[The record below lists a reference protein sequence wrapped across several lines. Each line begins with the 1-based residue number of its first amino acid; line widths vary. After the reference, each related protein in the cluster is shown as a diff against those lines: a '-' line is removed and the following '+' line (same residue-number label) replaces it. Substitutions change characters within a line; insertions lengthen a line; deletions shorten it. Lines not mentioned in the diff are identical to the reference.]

1 MKDYKELEVWQK
13 AVNLVVDIY
22 RLTKN
27 FPIEEKYG
35 LVSQIRRSATSIPAN
50 IAEGWGRGSTK
61 EYLNFLMIARGSL
74 MELDTHLIVS
84 QRLGFL
90 NQKEDPFKQAQDQII
105 RVGMMLNRLIQSL
118 KMRSSS
124 RTPRPETRAPNS

>member
-35 LVSQIRRSATSIPAN
+35 LVSQIRRSATSFPAN

-61 EYLNFLMIARGSL
+61 EYINFLMIARGSL

-84 QRLGFL
+84 QNLGFL
-90 NQKEDPFKQAQDQII
+90 NPKEDPFKKVQDQIM